1 MNLVKTVGS
10 KKVNLEFNKDFINLF
25 SDKIKSTDIAF
36 INQTLKDLHPSD
48 TANLIENLAKDTRE
62 KLLKLRVSI

>member
-25 SDKIKSTDIAF
+25 SDKIKSTDIF
-36 INQTLKDLHPSD
+36 KYTSVWFMLW
-48 TANLIENLAKDTRE
+48 R
-62 KLLKLRVSI
+62 LLKIE